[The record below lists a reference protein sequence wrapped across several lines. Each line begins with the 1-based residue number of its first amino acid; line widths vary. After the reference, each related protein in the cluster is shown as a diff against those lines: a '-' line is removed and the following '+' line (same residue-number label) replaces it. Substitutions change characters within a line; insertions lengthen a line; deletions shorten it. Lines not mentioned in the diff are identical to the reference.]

1 MQYQAGK
8 IRGLIPGGDEGREE
22 AASGVSAV
30 PAPFKGHPGMR
41 GNMAARLFGAIDVGS
56 YELEL
61 KIFEIS
67 KKNGVRTIDDV
78 VRRLDLGTD
87 TYNYG
92 KLSLRRAEELKK
104 VMLEFRRI
112 MDNYGVEAY
121 KACGTSAIRELT
133 GASIILGQIENAT
146 GIHVDILG
154 NAEQRFLDYK
164 SIAFRSGT
172 FEKMIETGTAIL
184 DIGSGS
190 IQLSLISIGV
200 LRLYEQVSRINAPTA
215 KFESLVEEL
224 CNSRLKIFK
233 HLYLEKR
240 KIDNIIVVDDYISDI
255 IHKPNVEGYLMELAE
270 KEGTKTEGSDLLSIQ
285 KFNIIYDQIKSA
297 NRAEAARMLE
307 IAEENVPMAHISAI
321 IMRCV
326 CDMMK
331 VENLWLPGVVLC
343 DGMMYEYAETQK
355 ILTFAH
361 NFEQDI
367 IASAQEIS
375 RRYNGSLERSRT
387 LEKIALKIFDSTKRF
402 HSLGDRERLLLQI
415 SAILHDCGKFISMNN
430 LSDCAYQIIMNT
442 EIIGISRLE
451 REIIANVV
459 RFNHADFVYYEKQS
473 RIGRDAYM
481 TITKLTAILRVANG
495 LDRSHKHKFGDFKIR
510 VKEDQLIITVDSK
523 RDITLEKGLFERRAD
538 FFEEIFSIRPVIKQK
553 KD

>member
-1 MQYQAGK
+1 
-8 IRGLIPGGDEGREE
+8 
-22 AASGVSAV
+22 
-30 PAPFKGHPGMR
+30 
-41 GNMAARLFGAIDVGS
+41 MAARLFGAIDVGS

-67 KKNGVRTIDDV
+67 RKNGIRVIDNIV
-78 VRRLDLGTD
+78 HRLDLGTD

-92 KLSLRRAEELKK
+92 KLSFRRTEELKR
-104 VMLEFRRI
+104 VLLEFRRI
-112 MDNYGVEAY
+112 MDNYGTEAY
-121 KACGTSAIRELT
+121 KAYGTSAIRELT
-133 GASIILGQIENAT
+133 GSSIILDQIENET
-146 GIHVDILG
+146 GIHIDILG

-164 SIAFRSGT
+164 SIASKADT

-190 IQLSLISIGV
+190 IQVSLFDNGKLVTTQNIKIGV
-200 LRLYEQVSRINAPTA
+200 LRLYEQVSRINAPSD
-215 KFESLVEEL
+215 KFESLIEEI

-255 IHKPNVEGYLMELAE
+255 IHKPNVEGHLRELEVKESAE
-270 KEGTKTEGSDLLSIQ
+270 ISDSSLLSMQ
-285 KFNIIYDQIKSA
+285 RFNMIYDQLKTV
-297 NRAEAARMLE
+297 NRAEAARLLE
-307 IAEENVPMAHISAI
+307 IAVENVPLAHISAV

-326 CDMMK
+326 CELMK
-331 VENLWLPGVVLC
+331 VENIWLPGVVLC
-343 DGMMYEYAETQK
+343 DGMMYEYAEKQK
-355 ILTFAH
+355 ILSSAH
-361 NFEQDI
+361 DFEQDI

-375 RRYNGSLERSRT
+375 RRYNGSQERSRT
-387 LEKIALKIFDSTKRF
+387 LEKITLKIFDSTRRI
-402 HSLGDRERLLLQI
+402 HGLGERERLLLQL

-442 EIIGISRLE
+442 EIIGISHLE

-459 RFNHADFVYYEKQS
+459 KFNHADFVYYEKQS
-473 RIGRDAYM
+473 GIDRNSYM

-495 LDRSHKHKFGDFKIR
+495 LDVSHKHKFGDFKIR
-510 VKEDQLIITVDSK
+510 VRDDQLIITVDSK
-523 RDITLEKGLFERRAD
+523 KDITLEKGLFSNRAD
-538 FFEEIFSIRPVIKQK
+538 FFEEVFSIRPVIKQK

>member
-1 MQYQAGK
+1 
-8 IRGLIPGGDEGREE
+8 
-22 AASGVSAV
+22 
-30 PAPFKGHPGMR
+30 MR
-41 GNMAARLFGAIDVGS
+41 GIMAARLFGAIDVGS

-67 KKNGVRTIDDV
+67 KKNGVRTIDDI

-92 KLSLRRAEELKK
+92 KLSFRRTEELKK
-104 VMLEFRRI
+104 VMLEFKRI

-121 KACGTSAIRELT
+121 KAYGTSAIRELT
-133 GASIILGQIENAT
+133 GASIILDQIENET

-190 IQLSLISIGV
+190 IQLSLFDNGKLVTTQNISIGI
-200 LRLYEQVSRINAPTA
+200 LRLNEQVSRINAPTS

-224 CNSRLKIFK
+224 CSSRLKIFK

-255 IHKPNVEGYLMELAE
+255 IHKPNVEGHLMELAE
-270 KEGTKTEGSDLLSIQ
+270 KEGMKTESSDLLSIQ
-285 KFNIIYDQIKSA
+285 KFNVVYDQIKSA

-387 LEKIALKIFDSTKRF
+387 LEKIALKIFDSTRRF
-402 HSLGDRERLLLQI
+402 HGLGEREKLLLQI

-473 RIGRDAYM
+473 RIGRSAYM
-481 TITKLTAILRVANG
+481 TISRLTAILRVANG

-510 VKEDQLIITVDSK
+510 VKDDQLIITVDSK